1 MKSSPLPQLLKSLL
15 PLFLLA
21 SSSCLAFEPLNT
33 DDAGTVK
40 AGGNQIEQ
48 YFFSIN
54 RHGSTAAAPVDI
66 ITPGEE
72 FAGQNSAKAYPFTYT
87 RGLSDTVEASIASTY
102 YTEPSGSFTRFSNTA
117 IGLKWRFFSA
127 EENRYAFAV
136 KPTLIF
142 PASQQQQV
150 NGLGA
155 AALNYGVNFI
165 ASRYWDQL
173 EVHINASY
181 MRAPYNTN
189 YAVGQSMDP
198 NRINLIFVSI
208 APVLTILPGIRVALD
223 IGATTNPPMPE
234 QCLTNYA
241 LAALILSPTEDI
253 DIGISAMRSAS
264 NYGTV
269 ISANGPNATRTELGV
284 TWRF

>member
-1 MKSSPLPQLLKSLL
+1 MPLNLCPLKALLSILIIAPSL
-15 PLFLLA
+15 A
-21 SSSCLAFEPLNT
+21 IAFEPLNT

-54 RHGSTAAAPVDI
+54 RHAASSAAPVDI
-66 ITPGEE
+66 VTPGED
-72 FAGQNSAKAYPFTYT
+72 FSGQDGAKGYPFTYT
-87 RGLSDTVEASIASTY
+87 RGLSDTVEASIATTY
-102 YTEPSGSFTRFSNTA
+102 YTEPSGSFTKFANSA
-117 IGLKWRFFSA
+117 IGFKWQFLKD
-127 EENRYAFAV
+127 EENQYALAI

-150 NGLGA
+150 YGLGS

-165 ASRYWDQL
+165 ASRYWDQV

-181 MRAPYNTN
+181 MRAAYNTN
-189 YAVGQSMDP
+189 YAVGQSMDA
-198 NRINLIFVSI
+198 NRKNLFLISV
-208 APVLTILPGIRVALD
+208 APVWTIMPDIRVALD
-223 IGATTNPPMPE
+223 IGSATNPPVPE
-234 QCLTNYA
+234 QYLSNYM
-241 LAALILSPTEDI
+241 LAALIISPTEDV
-253 DIGISAMRSAS
+253 DIGISAMRSAA

-269 ISANGPNATRTELGV
+269 LSANGPNATRTEIGV

>member
-1 MKSSPLPQLLKSLL
+1 M
-15 PLFLLA
+15 
-21 SSSCLAFEPLNT
+21 NT

-54 RHGSTAAAPVDI
+54 RHGSTAAAPVDS

-72 FAGQNSAKAYPFTYT
+72 FAGQNGAKAYPFTYT

-102 YTEPSGSFTRFSNTA
+102 YNEPSGSFTKFSNSA
-117 IGLKWRFFSA
+117 IGLKWQFFSD
-127 EENRYAFAV
+127 EENQYAFAV

-165 ASRYWDQL
+165 ASRYWNQL
-173 EVHINASY
+173 EIHINASY

-198 NRINLIFVSI
+198 NRINLIFVSV
-208 APVLTILPGIRVALD
+208 APVLTLLPGIRIALD
-223 IGATTNPPMPE
+223 IGATTNPPIPE
-234 QCLTNYA
+234 QCLTSYA

-253 DIGISAMRSAS
+253 DIGISAMRSAA
-264 NYGTV
+264 NYGAV